1 MIIRCWG
8 ARGSIPV
15 SGPEYLKY
23 GGDTTCLEIRTKA
36 DDIIIVDAGSGI
48 RRLGNRLMA
57 EGRRDYKMFF
67 THAHWDHLL
76 GFPFF
81 KPIYFQGT
89 EISMYG
95 CPFAQISVKDLISQ
109 VMTAPHFPI
118 EYQNVRC
125 DISYH
130 QTCGDRFTINSMT
143 VTSFP
148 LSHPNQG
155 MGYRFEEDGKSFVF
169 LTDNELSYVH
179 PGGMGFDDYVRFA
192 ANADLLL
199 HDAEFREDDYK
210 KTWGHSTY
218 NDAVRLAIAAGVKK
232 LGLFHHN
239 QERSDVGVDEIMAAS
254 VEMIRAEKGE
264 VDCCAVYRDMEIIL

>member
-48 RRLGNRLMA
+48 RRLGNRLLA

-109 VMTAPHFPI
+109 VMMAPHFPI
-118 EYQNVRC
+118 EYQNVHC

-130 QTCGDRFTINSMT
+130 QTCGDFFTIGSMNI
-143 VTSFP
+143 TSFP

-192 ANADLLL
+192 ANADLLI

-210 KTWGHSTY
+210 QTWGHSTY

-239 QERSDVGVDEIMAAS
+239 QERSDVGVDEIMAAG

>member
-169 LTDNELSYVH
+169 LTDNELAYVH

>member
-8 ARGSIPV
+8 SRGSIPV

-23 GGDTTCLEIRTKA
+23 GGDTTCLEIRTKE

-48 RRLGNRLMA
+48 RRLGNALMEA
-57 EGRRDYKMFF
+57 GRRDYNMFF

-81 KPIYFQGT
+81 KPLYFKDTQ
-89 EISMYG
+89 ISMYG
-95 CPFAQISVKDLISQ
+95 CPFAQISIKDLISQ
-109 VMTAPHFPI
+109 VMVAPHFPI
-118 EYQNVRC
+118 DYHDIRC

-130 QTCGDRFTINSMT
+130 QTCGNRFSIHSMT

-169 LTDNELSYVH
+169 LTDNELSHVH
-179 PGGMGFDDYVRFA
+179 PGGLGFEDYVQFSA
-192 ANADLLL
+192 DADLLF

-218 NDAVRLAIAAGVKK
+218 NDAVRLAIEARVKT

-239 QERSDVGVDEIMAAS
+239 QERNDAGVDDI
-254 VEMIRAEKGE
+254 VERSRNLIRDQQAPLK
-264 VDCCAVYRDMEIIL
+264 CCAVRSDMEFVL